1 MGYLMPENELIQVLT
16 QIIDSFMRFLPNV
29 ALSAVILIT
38 GYIVGRAAGKVTIAI
53 AKMVKID
60 ESFGKTAIGKQL
72 ILAGYPFSKIASI
85 LVRLVIYVLTIM
97 AALSLLQIEILNE
110 ISLMIAAYIPRLM
123 GAIIIFLLG
132 IMLVDWITDVVERLI
147 PEGTVPRSIVATLA
161 TSFKY
166 LLYMVLIFVAFDVA
180 EIAPHIVASAAQA
193 VFLVAAISVGLTFAL
208 LIGLGLKEEAI
219 VLVSSEAEMI
229 KPGMR
234 IEVNGVRGSVRR
246 VSTFLIE
253 VEDDKHN
260 IHVIPKKEL
269 LQKGFKIL
277 K

>member
-16 QIIDSFMRFLPNV
+16 QIIDSFTRFLPNV

-38 GYIVGRAAGKVTIAI
+38 GYVVGRAAGKVTVAI
-53 AKMVKID
+53 AKMIKID

-147 PEGTVPRSIVATLA
+147 PEEAVPRSIVATLA

-166 LLYMVLIFVAFDVA
+166 ILYMVLIFVAFDVA

-234 IEVNGVRGSVRR
+234 IEVNGVKGSVRR

-253 VEDDKHN
+253 VEDNEHN
-260 IHVIPKKEL
+260 IHVIPKREL